1 MKQEIETLAI
11 LMTIAECIHD
21 VLETKDRA
29 LQELKLAQLG
39 LHVNEEAK
47 KILDR
52 IQVLQ
57 IQKRLSL
64 GEIQG
69 SFLFNLDL
77 YFPHAGYDF

>member
-1 MKQEIETLAI
+1 MRQEIETLAV
-11 LMTIAECIHD
+11 LMKITECIHD
-21 VLETKDRA
+21 VLETKDHA

-57 IQKRLSL
+57 IQKKTESWRNPGLF
-64 GEIQG
+64 
-69 SFLFNLDL
+69 SF
-77 YFPHAGYDF
+77 